1 MTTEARPVTRRLW
14 TIPNTLSFLRL
25 ASVPVFVGLFV
36 AGHEEAAVVI
46 FIIGAWT
53 DFFDGYIARRTGTI
67 TELGKLLDPLADRV
81 CIVALAVA
89 LLVEKVLPVWLLAL
103 VIARD
108 AAVLVAW
115 PVLERRGVARIPVNF
130 VGKSATAAV
139 LNGLAWSAWSATTWP
154 GADFADVVGL
164 VSTTIGVVL
173 YWIAGAL
180 YVRVVMQNARRRR
193 ETSG

>member
-1 MTTEARPVTRRLW
+1 MARRLW

-25 ASVPVFVGLFV
+25 ASVPVFVALFV
-36 AGHEEAAVVI
+36 TGHEEPAVVI
-46 FIIGAWT
+46 FIIGGWT

-81 CIVALAVA
+81 CILALAVA
-89 LLVEKVLPVWLLAL
+89 LIVEEVLPVWLLAL

-130 VGKSATAAV
+130 VGKCATAAL
-139 LNGLAWSAWSATTWP
+139 LNGLGWSAWSATTWP
-154 GADFADVVGL
+154 GADFADVVGF
-164 VSTTIGVVL
+164 VSTVIGVVL
-173 YWIAGAL
+173 YWLAGAL
-180 YVRVVMQNARRRR
+180 YVRVLVQNARRHR